1 MKAFISIFLF
11 LITSL
16 AYGQKDTITASIYQ
30 NGSLVKI
37 KHVLSPFNFNIL
49 KEYSSSIIPI
59 ENVTNNLFSRIKP
72 GPFLVESGSEPEMY
86 FIIKNDRI
94 PYKPGK
100 SPKINPKWIR
110 KIETITNRG
119 EPSNHGNRHGIILI
133 YPKKRYY
140 EQVKQIFLNN

>member
-11 LITSL
+11 LFTSL
-16 AYGQKDTITASIYQ
+16 AYGQIDTITANTYQ
-30 NGSLVKI
+30 NGSLVEI

-49 KEYSSSIIPI
+49 KKYSSSIIPI
-59 ENVTNNLFSRIKP
+59 ENVANNLFHRI
-72 GPFLVESGSEPEMY
+72 GPEPLIGESGPGPEMY

-100 SPKINPKWIR
+100 SQKINPKWIM
-110 KIETITNRG
+110 KIETMPNRG
-119 EPSNHGNRHGIILI
+119 ESSNHGNRHGIILI

-140 EQVKQIFLNN
+140 EKVKQILLNN

>member
-11 LITSL
+11 LFTSL
-16 AYGQKDTITASIYQ
+16 AYGQIDTITENIYQ
-30 NGSLVKI
+30 NGSLIEI

-59 ENVTNNLFSRIKP
+59 EKVANNLFHRI
-72 GPFLVESGSEPEMY
+72 GPEPLIGESGPELEMY

-100 SPKINPKWIR
+100 SQKIKFKWIM
-110 KIETITNRG
+110 KIETMPNRG
-119 EPSNHGNRHGIILI
+119 ESSNHGNRHGIILI

-140 EQVKQIFLNN
+140 EKVKQILLND